1 MQTGLIQD
9 SFRIE
14 RHICSGFLCDDMKK
28 GILIALLAFLQ
39 VATYGQGR
47 INVKT
52 SGKILGKIIDSASDL
67 PIEYATITLY
77 AAGKTKPLTGTTSDS
92 TGNFTISNISH
103 GIYKIVIEFVGFRTI
118 NLNDL
123 VVEQGHET
131 IDLHRIFLNKK
142 ATALQSVE
150 VTAPGKLVENKIDK
164 LVYNAERDITSQ
176 TGVATDILKKVPQI
190 SVDADGNVELEGSTD
205 IRFLINGKPSTIF
218 GSNITD
224 VLQSIPANQ
233 IKSIEVITNPGAKY
247 DAQGTGGIINI
258 ILKHNTVQ
266 GINGNVSLT
275 AGTIVQNGSINL
287 NARKGKFG
295 LNAFANGNARLTT
308 KTNTSL
314 QRVSTDTAT
323 KEKSLLQQEGSNDFN
338 RHGFQAGIGF
348 DWTISEQSN
357 FSGALNYHNFGNRS
371 TGVMN
376 QLEQTQDSAGSGFS
390 SINSTIQTNSA
401 FKQYSY
407 DPSLNYKHSFKN
419 KEQQLEIGVDGS
431 FAHNLITSGS
441 DQYLQPPD
449 SLTYGTR
456 NNNPAKENEYEMMI
470 DYTQPLSK
478 DVKYGIGGKF
488 SGYDISSTAD
498 AQLWNSYSNAYLYD
512 SALSNALNYHQRV
525 YAGYAEINFPVGS
538 LFEARL
544 GGRYERTQVNSFYA
558 NAKQQVVEGYNTFI
572 PSIFLMKKI
581 GDKQTFKLN
590 FTMRIN
596 RPDYADLNPYINAS
610 DPKNV
615 YTGNPN
621 LKPELWDR
629 FEAVYNNDL
638 GRIGSFMV
646 TLFYRVSND
655 DIQPFIIYY
664 PSIQV
669 GDTTYTNV
677 AVTTRENVGIEK
689 NAGTN
694 LFFDLHVNEKFNV
707 RSNFMF
713 IYRHTI
719 NHVDTGY
726 NSSGTIYRFNINAS
740 YQLTKSFVAEFFGN
754 FNSPHQ
760 EAQGKYPSFTSYSLA
775 FRKQFWNKNGSIA
788 LTANNFFSEYVN
800 LRTQLYGPGFV
811 TNSLRSIPFRSV
823 GINFTWKFG
832 KMEFK
837 KEKSEENNIDLGAPQ
852 P

>member
-1 MQTGLIQD
+1 
-9 SFRIE
+9 
-14 RHICSGFLCDDMKK
+14 MKK
-28 GILIALLAFLQ
+28 GVLIALFAFLQ
-39 VATYGQGR
+39 VTTYSQAKFNG
-47 INVKT
+47 KT
-52 SGKILGKIIDSASDL
+52 SGKILGKIIDSTTNL
-67 PIEYATITLY
+67 PLEYATITLY

-92 TGNFTISNISH
+92 TGNFTITKIPR
-103 GIYKIVIEFVGFRTI
+103 GIYNMVIEFVGFRTI
-118 NLNDL
+118 NLKDI
-123 VVEQGHET
+123 VVDQGHEV
-131 IDLHRIFLNKK
+131 IDLHRIYANKK
-142 ATALQSVE
+142 STVLQSVV
-150 VTAPGKLVENKIDK
+150 VTAPVNLVENKIDK
-164 LVYNAERDITSQ
+164 LVYNAEKDITSQ

-190 SVDADGNVELEGSTD
+190 SVDADGNVELQGSTD

-233 IKSIEVITNPGAKY
+233 IKSIEVITNPGARY

-266 GINGNVSLT
+266 GISGNVSLT
-275 AGTIVQNGSINL
+275 AGTIVQNGSLNL

-295 LNAFANGNARLTT
+295 LNAFVNGNARLTT
-308 KTNTSL
+308 TTQNSL

-323 KEKSLLQQEGSNDFN
+323 KTKSLLQQDGSIDFN
-338 RHGFQAGIGF
+338 RHGFQTGIGF
-348 DWTISEQSN
+348 DWAESDRNN
-357 FSGALNYHNFGNRS
+357 FSGGLNYHNFGNKS
-371 TGVMN
+371 TGIIN
-376 QLEQTQDSAGSGFS
+376 QLEQYQDDAGIAFS
-390 SINSTIQTNSA
+390 SIHSIFHTNSA
-401 FKQYSY
+401 FRQYSV
-407 DPSLNYKHSFKN
+407 DPSLNYKHNFKN
-419 KEQQLEIGVDGS
+419 KEQQLEIGIDGS

-441 DQYLQPPD
+441 DQYLQPED
-449 SLTYGTR
+449 SLIYGTR

-470 DYTQPLSK
+470 DYVQPLSK
-478 DVKYGIGGKF
+478 DVNFGVGGKF
-488 SGYDISSTAD
+488 SGYDIASTAD
-498 AQLWNSYSNAYLYD
+498 ALLWNSWLNTYSYD
-512 SALSNALNYHQRV
+512 SALSNSLNYHQKV
-525 YAGYAEINFPVGS
+525 YAAYAELNFPVGS

-544 GGRYERTQVNSFYA
+544 GGRYERTQVNSFYT
-558 NAKQQVVEGYNTFI
+558 NAQQKVEEGYNTFI

-590 FTMRIN
+590 YTIRIN

-621 LKPELWDR
+621 LKPEIWDR

-646 TLFYRVSND
+646 TLFYRISND
-655 DIQPFIIYY
+655 DIQPFIVYY
-664 PSIQV
+664 PYIQV
-669 GDTTYTNV
+669 GDTVYTNV

-689 NAGTN
+689 NAGAN

-707 RSNFMF
+707 RSNLMF

-740 YQLTKSFVAEFFGN
+740 YQLTNNFVAEFFGN

-775 FRKQFWNKNGSIA
+775 LRKQFWNKKASIA
-788 LTANNFFSEYVN
+788 ITANNIFSKYIDQ
-800 LRTQLYGPGFV
+800 RTELHGPGFV
-811 TNSLRSIPFRSV
+811 SNNLRSIPFRSV

-837 KEKSEENNIDLGAPQ
+837 KQKSEDNGVDLSAPQ